1 MKHDIMEMG
10 KSKNNKGDCRQ
21 LGLTMKIEDPN

>member
-1 MKHDIMEMG
+1 MKYDIMKMR
-10 KSKNNKGDCRQ
+10 KSKNKKDDCCQ